1 MVDRL
6 ATGVPAT
13 LQHGASEPY
22 AGWVTLSVD
31 RAYLNLINLATE
43 RWRQSWVRRRP
54 SFERKKARGEA
65 ESKPPLT
72 VPQAMFWDTGLAFFG
87 MLTVWLCSEERTKSI
102 EFLLGHTK
110 NPNSGWLALGMICAS
125 STLAF
130 LFNFATYYFILYTSA
145 LSSTIGSNSVKIFI
159 IVASMYTDGVFDII
173 SVSGVG
179 LVVVSIVAYAYFQ
192 HQFKQQQAAG
202 ADKSQPLAA
211 KADEKT
217 PLAGTGKV

>member
-65 ESKPPLT
+65 PDARESPDAPAEREVDAVVVL
-72 VPQAMFWDTGLAFFG
+72 AEAGL
-87 MLTVWLCSEERTKSI
+87 VE
-102 EFLLGHTK
+102 
-110 NPNSGWLALGMICAS
+110 
-125 STLAF
+125 
-130 LFNFATYYFILYTSA
+130 A
-145 LSSTIGSNSVKIFI
+145 LSLIHI
-159 IVASMYTDGVFDII
+159 
-173 SVSGVG
+173 
-179 LVVVSIVAYAYFQ
+179 
-192 HQFKQQQAAG
+192 
-202 ADKSQPLAA
+202 
-211 KADEKT
+211 
-217 PLAGTGKV
+217 